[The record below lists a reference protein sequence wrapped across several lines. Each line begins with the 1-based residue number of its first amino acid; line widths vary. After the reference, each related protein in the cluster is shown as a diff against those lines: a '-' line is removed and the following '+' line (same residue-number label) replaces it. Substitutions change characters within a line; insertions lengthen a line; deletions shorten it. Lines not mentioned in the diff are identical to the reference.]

1 MKLQK
6 LLTQFPLIALLLAV
20 LGTTASFAV
29 TPEDFV
35 NPASNYEPM
44 NIYIKDYNYM
54 GFIPLKDDKIGV
66 FNEKANGDT
75 LCVGFFKML
84 KDFSEYGPNEFIR
97 ITAYKEY
104 KENGIVLDAGFTEG
118 DTLKFYHLVAA
129 TNQVVPVPHA
139 NVTYLNTTTGEPL
152 ATPILFYGRGTALVE
167 IHTLETKLTVG
178 VSPEGVGET
187 IPKVDEYMVSNPDS
201 LITIEVDPA
210 QTNEH
215 YEFVNWTVDGETV
228 ETATVQ
234 VQMDDNHQVTANF
247 AKKKYTLTTASDPA
261 SGCEFSINPA
271 GPTFDALQNVEISA
285 KWIGA
290 DAGYEFD
297 HWEVSPASA
306 SVADPNQAATSVS
319 MTSDIGLVAVFVKKV
334 KFDLWVNGEGRGD
347 VFVTL
352 NNDDATKFK
361 VAYGEE
367 VNEKYLY
374 MTTVKLE
381 AVPKN
386 EAGGENKFENWI
398 IDYPD
403 GSQDIIENDKVKTIT
418 LDYDS
423 IRVTATFQSAPVELA
438 SFTVQNANS
447 INGAA
452 VLKWQTA
459 SETNN
464 LGFDVERSIGDEKN
478 WTKIGFVEGYG
489 TTAET
494 KYYEF
499 IDEEATTEGDYFYRL
514 KQNDTNGAFEYSSTV
529 QYTVSAPDEFALA
542 QNYPNPFNPSTQ
554 IVFKLKEDVQVNLK
568 VFDLLGREVASVVN
582 EEMKAGTHKVS
593 FDAKELSAGVYFYSL
608 SAGSFHEM
616 KKMTLIK

>member
-6 LLTQFPLIALLLAV
+6 LLTQLPIITLLLVV
-20 LGTTASFAV
+20 LGTSASFAV
-29 TPEDFV
+29 TPEEFV

-44 NIYIKDYNYM
+44 TIYIKDYNYM

-84 KDFSEYGPNEFIR
+84 KDFSTYGPSEFIR
-97 ITAYKEY
+97 IIAYKEY

-129 TNQVVPVPHA
+129 TNQVIPVPHA
-139 NVTYLNTTTGEPL
+139 NVTYLNTTTGLPL
-152 ATPILFYGRGTALVE
+152 AQPVLFYGRGTAAVE
-167 IHTLETKLTVG
+167 IHTTETKLTVN
-178 VSPEGVGET
+178 VSPAGVGVT
-187 IPKVDEYMVSNPDS
+187 IPKVDEYMVANPDS
-201 LITIEVDPA
+201 VITIQVDPTK
-210 QTNEH
+210 TNQH
-215 YEFVNWTVDGETV
+215 YQFVNWTVDGATV
-228 ETATVQ
+228 GTATVQ
-234 VQMDDNHQVTANF
+234 VQMNDNHEVTANF
-247 AKKKYTLTTASDPA
+247 AKKQYTLTTASDPA
-261 SGCEFSINPA
+261 TGCEFSINPA
-271 GPTFDALQNVEISA
+271 GPTFEALQNVEISA

-297 HWEVSPASA
+297 HWDVSPAAA
-306 SVADPNQAATSVS
+306 SVADSTQASTTLS
-319 MTSDIGLVAVFVKKV
+319 MTSNITVKAVFVKRV
-334 KFDLWVNGEGRGD
+334 KFDLWVNGEGQGD

-352 NNDDATKFK
+352 NNNDATKFK

-367 VNEKYLY
+367 VNQKYDY

-386 EAGGENKFENWI
+386 EAGGENKFESWI
-398 IDYPD
+398 VDYPD
-403 GSQDIIENDKVKTIT
+403 GTQEIVENDKVKTIT
-418 LDYDS
+418 LQHDS
-423 IRVTATFQSAPVELA
+423 VRVTATFQSAPVELA
-438 SFTVQNANS
+438 SFTVESANS
-447 INGAA
+447 IGGAA
-452 VLKWQTA
+452 VLRWQTA

-464 LGFDVERSIGDEKN
+464 LGFDVERSVGDDKN
-478 WTKIGFVEGYG
+478 WQKIGFLEGHG
-489 TTAET
+489 TTVET
-494 KYYEF
+494 QLYEF
-499 IDEEATTEGDYFYRL
+499 VDEEATTEGAYFYRL

-529 QYTVSAPDEFALA
+529 QYTVSAPDEFALV

-568 VFDLLGREVASVVN
+568 VFDLLGREVATVVN
-582 EEMKAGTHKVS
+582 AQMKAGTHKVT

-608 SAGSFHEM
+608 SAGSFHGM